1 MNDKLIDEVIS
12 VDDQSFHLFILKY
25 SNGYFVSLAQGN
37 EPNLGSMSLSLK
49 KSNLVNTTI
58 IIPSRFSPMIPQL
71 ISELASDLSDGI
83 GISSIYIKKDL
94 KTETAVTLLKTIKS
108 YIKEL

>member
-58 IIPSRFSPMIPQL
+58 IIPSMFSPMIPQL

-83 GISSIYIKKDL
+83 GISSVYIKKDL

>member
-1 MNDKLIDEVIS
+1 MASCGETKKK
-12 VDDQSFHLFILKY
+12 QILSDFK
-25 SNGYFVSLAQGN
+25 
-37 EPNLGSMSLSLK
+37 K

-58 IIPSRFSPMIPQL
+58 ITPSRFSPMIPQL

-83 GISSIYIKKDL
+83 GISSVYIKKDL
-94 KTETAVTLLKTIKS
+94 KTETAITLLKTIKS